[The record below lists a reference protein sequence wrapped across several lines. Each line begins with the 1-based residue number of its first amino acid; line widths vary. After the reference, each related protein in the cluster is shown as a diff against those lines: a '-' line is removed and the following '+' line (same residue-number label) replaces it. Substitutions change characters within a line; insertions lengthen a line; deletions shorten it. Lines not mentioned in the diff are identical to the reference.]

1 MVAVTVDFES
11 SPAGENSRNLC
22 YSGIEAYDE
31 PGYRL
36 LDEAWLHLCTGWFR
50 AAALRIVVET
60 RSPLLIASQGSS
72 SCGETS
78 PRENCIEE
86 HYTSI
91 IRPTLDSARGSGGRC
106 LVHCAMGVNRPQT
119 RLKYWVL
126 SCEFC
131 CRVS

>member
-60 RSPLLIASQGSS
+60 RSPLLIASRALRVVEKQAHEKTASRSTIPASFGQRWTVLAVLGDAAW
-72 SCGETS
+72 CT
-78 PRENCIEE
+78 
-86 HYTSI
+86 
-91 IRPTLDSARGSGGRC
+91 AR
-106 LVHCAMGVNRPQT
+106 
-119 RLKYWVL
+119 WV
-126 SCEFC
+126 
-131 CRVS
+131 